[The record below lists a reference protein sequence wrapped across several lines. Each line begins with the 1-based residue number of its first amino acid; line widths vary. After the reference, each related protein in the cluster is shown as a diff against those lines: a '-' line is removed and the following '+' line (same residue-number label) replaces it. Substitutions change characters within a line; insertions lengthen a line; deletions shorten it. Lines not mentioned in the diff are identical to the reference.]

1 MRPFDFKNLNPGD
14 VIITDNLDHEDVFFD
29 MFRQYRYSLY
39 VVESCNKVDNA
50 FIVSLGDRGYRG
62 IVTKHADEYVI
73 TSLEFG
79 NPFSLANGAIYHY
92 TAEEAEAANLIE
104 RAEAQDELRDFVCK
118 SGGRTAPKS
127 LEEAFDNL
135 YAQHVP
141 GNDHALTSVV
151 HNETARGIMGEV
163 VRGGISITRDL
174 LEEDLKKIDVLIQE
188 AQEARDKINQLATEN
203 TVALQ
208 PNSKAFIFTNPNIAR
223 PLESVL
229 ITGTVIIVDGTEY
242 LITRADE
249 SRVYVTDPATG
260 EEVGYL
266 AVESDDRPELHFNN
280 GDKVIF
286 YYPEWAYP
294 ALSTEDI
301 EARKE
306 LTEKAK
312 AIFIAFRESLKKFK
326 KEMNYSTNAWENPM
340 GEVDSKWDERRNN
353 TIANILPLANYRVSQ
368 LKTARRELIKQA
380 NSYIAQLEE
389 YYELAH
395 GE

>member
-14 VIITDNLDHEDVFFD
+14 IIITDNLDHEDVFFD
-29 MFRQYRYSLY
+29 MFRRYRYSLY

-50 FIVSLGDRGYRG
+50 FIVSLGDRGYRC
-62 IVTKHADEYVI
+62 IVTKHGDEYVI

-118 SGGRTAPKS
+118 SGGRNAPKS

-163 VRGGISITRDL
+163 VRGGISIARDL

-208 PNSKAFIFTNPNIAR
+208 PNSEAFIFTNPDIAR

-229 ITGTVIIVDGTEY
+229 ITGTVITVDDTEY

-353 TIANILPLANYRVSQ
+353 TIANILSLATYRVSQ

-380 NSYIAQLEE
+380 NGYITQLEE
-389 YYELAH
+389 CYELAH

>member
-1 MRPFDFKNLNPGD
+1 M
-14 VIITDNLDHEDVFFD
+14 
-29 MFRQYRYSLY
+29 
-39 VVESCNKVDNA
+39 
-50 FIVSLGDRGYRG
+50 
-62 IVTKHADEYVI
+62 
-73 TSLEFG
+73 
-79 NPFSLANGAIYHY
+79 ANGTIYHY

-104 RAEAQDELRDFVCK
+104 CAEAQDELRDFVYK

-163 VRGGISITRDL
+163 VRGGISIARDL
-174 LEEDLKKIDVLIQE
+174 LEEDLKKIDALIQE
-188 AQEARDKINQLATEN
+188 AREARDKINQLATEN

-208 PNSKAFIFTNPNIAR
+208 SNSEAFIFTNPDVAR
-223 PLESVL
+223 PLENVL
-229 ITGTVIIVDGTEY
+229 ITGTVITVDDTEY
-242 LITRADE
+242 LINRADE
-249 SRVYVTDPATG
+249 SRVYVTNPATG

-266 AVESDDRPELHFNN
+266 TVESDERPELHLNN
-280 GDKVIF
+280 GDKVSF
-286 YYPEWAYP
+286 YHPERAYP
-294 ALSTEDI
+294 AVSAEDI

-312 AIFIAFRESLKKFK
+312 AIFTAFWEPLKKAK
-326 KEMNYSTNAWENPM
+326 KEMNYPNDTWGHHMRRIDN
-340 GEVDSKWDERRNN
+340 GWDERGNN
-353 TIANILPLANYRVSQ
+353 TISNILSLATYRVSQ

-380 NSYIAQLEE
+380 NGYITQLEE

>member
-29 MFRQYRYSLY
+29 MFNRYRYSLY

-50 FIVSLGDRGYRG
+50 FIVSLSDRGYRC
-62 IVTKHADEYVI
+62 IVTKHGDKYVI

-79 NPFSLANGAIYHY
+79 NPFSVANGAIYHY
-92 TAEEAEAANLIE
+92 TAEEAEAANLYE
-104 RAEAQDELRDFVCK
+104 RTEAQDALRDFVFK
-118 SGGRTAPKS
+118 GTSNNAPKS

-141 GNDHALTSVV
+141 GNNHALTSVV
-151 HNETARGIMGEV
+151 HNETARDIMGEV
-163 VRGGISITRDL
+163 IRGGISIARDL

-188 AQEARDKINQLATEN
+188 AREARDKINQLATEN

-208 PNSKAFIFTNPNIAR
+208 PNSEAFIFTNPTIAR
-223 PLESVL
+223 PLENVL
-229 ITGTVIIVDGTEY
+229 ITGTTITVDDTEY
-242 LITRADE
+242 LVTRTDE
-249 SRVYVTDPATG
+249 SHAYVTNPVTG

-266 AVESDDRPELHFNN
+266 AVESHDRPDLHLNN
-280 GDKVIF
+280 GDKVSF
-286 YYPEWAYP
+286 HYPERAYP
-294 ALSTEDI
+294 AVSTDDI

-312 AIFIAFRESLKKFK
+312 AIFTAFWEPLKKAK
-326 KEMNYSTNAWENPM
+326 KEMNYPVNTWGHTMRA
-340 GEVDSKWDERRNN
+340 VDSGWNRYGNN
-353 TIANILPLANYRVSQ
+353 TIANILSLATYRVSQ

-380 NSYIAQLEE
+380 NGYIAQLEE

>member
-29 MFRQYRYSLY
+29 MFRRYRYSLY

-50 FIVSLGDRGYRG
+50 FIVSLGDRGYRC
-62 IVTKHADEYVI
+62 IVTKHSDEHVI

-79 NPFSLANGAIYHY
+79 NPFSVANGAIYHY

-104 RAEAQDELRDFVCK
+104 RAEAQDELRDFVRK
-118 SGGRTAPKS
+118 SGGRTVPKS

-141 GNDHALTSVV
+141 GNNHALTSVV
-151 HNETARGIMGEV
+151 NNDTARGIMGEV
-163 VRGGISITRDL
+163 IRGGISITRDL

-188 AQEARDKINQLATEN
+188 AREARDKINQLATED

-208 PNSKAFIFTNPNIAR
+208 PSSEAFIFTNPDIAR
-223 PLESVL
+223 PLENVL
-229 ITGTVIIVDGTEY
+229 ITGTVITVDDTEY

-249 SRVYVTDPATG
+249 SRAYVTDPATG

-266 AVESDDRPELHFNN
+266 TVESNDRPELHFNN

-340 GEVDSKWDERRNN
+340 GGVDSKWDERRNN
-353 TIANILPLANYRVSQ
+353 TIANILSLANYRVSQ

-380 NSYIAQLEE
+380 NGYITQLEE

>member
-1 MRPFDFKNLNPGD
+1 MRPFDFKNLHPGD

-29 MFRQYRYSLY
+29 MFYRYSLY

-50 FIVSLGDRGYRG
+50 FIVSLGDRGYRCS
-62 IVTKHADEYVI
+62 VTKHGDEYVI

-79 NPFSLANGAIYHY
+79 NPFSVANGAIYYY

-104 RAEAQDELRDFVCK
+104 RAEAQDALRDFVRK
-118 SGGRTAPKS
+118 SGGRTTPKS

-151 HNETARGIMGEV
+151 NNETARGIMGEV
-163 VRGGISITRDL
+163 IRGGISIARDL

-188 AQEARDKINQLATEN
+188 AREARDKINQLATEN

-208 PNSKAFIFTNPNIAR
+208 PNSEAFIFTNPTIAR
-223 PLESVL
+223 PLENVL
-229 ITGTVIIVDGTEY
+229 ITGTTITVDDTEY
-242 LITRADE
+242 LVTRTDE
-249 SRVYVTDPATG
+249 SRAYVTNPVTG

-266 AVESDDRPELHFNN
+266 AVESHDRPDLHLNN
-280 GDKVIF
+280 GDKVSF
-286 YYPEWAYP
+286 HYPERAYP
-294 ALSTEDI
+294 AVSTDDI

-312 AIFIAFRESLKKFK
+312 AIFTAFWEPLKKAK
-326 KEMNYSTNAWENPM
+326 KEMSYPVDTWGHPM
-340 GEVDSKWDERRNN
+340 GLVDSGWNEYGDN
-353 TIANILPLANYRVSQ
+353 TIANILSMANYRVSQ

-380 NSYIAQLEE
+380 NGYIAQLEE